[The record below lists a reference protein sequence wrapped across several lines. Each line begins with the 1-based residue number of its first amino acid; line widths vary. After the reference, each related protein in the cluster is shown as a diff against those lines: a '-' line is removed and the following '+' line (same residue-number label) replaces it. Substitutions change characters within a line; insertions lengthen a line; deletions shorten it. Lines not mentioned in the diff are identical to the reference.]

1 MLPSTSSENP
11 LTLSIL
17 AVLSFA
23 MNYLA
28 KFIIANRR
36 IGFLLI
42 ATTAIGYFC
51 GSALTGF
58 FIGALIVSLVN
69 FF

>member
-1 MLPSTSSENP
+1 
-11 LTLSIL
+11 
-17 AVLSFA
+17 